1 MVRDICAIE
10 WGDPG
15 ATRFGRKGQK
25 QYGVDVYGKPIDL
38 QGRYRAAQ
46 CKLRTKDDALTEA
59 QIEKEVGDARGFP
72 HPLDALIIVT
82 DLPRDTNT
90 QILIDRISE
99 REVRNGGFK
108 VLIWFWE
115 DVTERLATYTKLIV
129 KYYRDYFAN
138 LTTLPLVE
146 QLVGIPLRVVSVK
159 SGLTGGMTPVE
170 EGLRFR
176 GIRILDR
183 ARRASSPQTASLTG
197 VSPDGLMCQLEIQPA
212 EFDNTSLQ
220 RFASAV
226 HIHRRQMMSDSPV
239 FVLLPS
245 ELAGE
250 FLDSFS
256 SIGGDVG
263 ATQILAAD
271 TPVGEVVNRIFQSIF
286 DYGYRRRGGLS
297 TVDVVAR
304 TSDARASS
312 GLLDLDWH
320 TKLDTHHFPSPE
332 EWDAFFAPALD
343 ALTSEVLSLGDSI
356 RVQIDSRVP
365 LPAAFALGF
374 YFNLRVARVG
384 VWARRTGVSDFKQQ
398 FWLSDTSAQDDVCS
412 VKSFREVL
420 DTCRSA
426 IVELTTHVSIHRSVE
441 SFAQDIVLEPDRWLE
456 IGLRSSAENLDESTA
471 IAYAN
476 QVANA
481 VRQLNAHGVADVH
494 LFARMPSALAV
505 LIGQRLQA
513 CGRIHLYWFD
523 NPGYRY
529 AFTLR

>member
-1 MVRDICAIE
+1 MVQDICAIE
-10 WGDPG
+10 WDDPS
-15 ATRFGRKGQK
+15 TSKFGRKGQK
-25 QYGVDVYGKPIDL
+25 QYGVDVYGKPVDL
-38 QGRYRAAQ
+38 QGIYRAAQ
-46 CKLRTKDDALTEA
+46 CKLRTRNDALTEA
-59 QIEKEVGDARGFP
+59 QIEKEVNDAREFP

-90 QILIDRISE
+90 QILVDRISK
-99 REVRNGGFK
+99 RQVRNGGFK
-108 VLIWFWE
+108 VLVWFWE

-129 KYYRDYFAN
+129 KYYGDYFAN

-146 QLVGIPLRVVSVK
+146 QLVGVPLQVVSVK
-159 SGLTGGMTPVE
+159 SGLTDGMTPVE
-170 EGLRFR
+170 EGLWFR
-176 GIRILDR
+176 GIRILDG
-183 ARRASSPQTASLTG
+183 ARRAVSPQTASLTG
-197 VSPDGLMCQLEIQPA
+197 VSPDGLVCQLEIQPG
-212 EFDNTSLQ
+212 ESDNTSLQ

-226 HIHRRQMMSDSPV
+226 HIHRRQLIGDSPV

-245 ELAGE
+245 EVADE
-250 FLDSFS
+250 FLDRFS

-263 ATQILAAD
+263 AMQILAAD
-271 TPVGEVVNRIFQSIF
+271 TPVGEVVNTIFRSVF
-286 DYGYRRRGGLS
+286 DYGHRRRGGLP

-320 TKLDTHHFPSPE
+320 TRLDTHHFPSPE
-332 EWDAFFAPALD
+332 EWGAVFAPALD
-343 ALTSEVLSLGDSI
+343 ALTSKVLSLGDGI
-356 RVQIDSRVP
+356 RVQVDSRVP

-398 FWLSDTSAQDDVCS
+398 FWLSDTAAQDDVCN
-412 VKSFREVL
+412 VKCFGEVP
-420 DTCRSA
+420 DTSRLA

-441 SFAQDIVLEPDRWLE
+441 SFAEDIDLEPDRWLE
-456 IGLRSSAENLDESTA
+456 IGLRSSAESLDESTV
-471 IAYAN
+471 ISYAN

-481 VRQLNAHGVADVH
+481 VRQLNAHGVTDVH

-513 CGRIHLYWFD
+513 CGHIHFYWFD
-523 NPGYRY
+523 NPGYQY